1 MKPNS
6 CVVIGGQSR
15 GYVVQHRGVLAAS
28 VTKLSHRRIVPS
40 ARKQEGV
47 YAASCD
53 DQKQDAAPEKKER
66 MSVSMVSLGCPKNTV
81 DGEVLLGD
89 LYRSGF
95 DVTDDIENSDAIVVN
110 TCGFVED
117 AKSDSIENIIEA
129 ARLKGNGSVKKIIVT
144 GCLAQRYNEELAE
157 QMPEIDLVMGF
168 EKYGNLASSLREVLG
183 SPPEIDAMEYQNRS
197 RVQVGESTVG
207 FRPEWDRF
215 RLTPKHT
222 AYLRVAEGCNHA
234 CTFCA
239 IPGFRYVLHY

>member
-1 MKPNS
+1 
-6 CVVIGGQSR
+6 
-15 GYVVQHRGVLAAS
+15 
-28 VTKLSHRRIVPS
+28 
-40 ARKQEGV
+40 
-47 YAASCD
+47 
-53 DQKQDAAPEKKER
+53 
-66 MSVSMVSLGCPKNTV
+66 MVSLGCPKNTV

-239 IPGFRYVLHY
+239 IPGFRYVGVTLL